1 MGPEILKY
9 YKEITDKYLYS
20 IFMEKSFFL
29 SMIPN
34 KINFIKTSN
43 LIWERVILYKVKDN
57 WEIGKYMWNI
67 YGREILS
74 QNMKYFHQSLR

>member
-67 YGREILS
+67 YGKEILS
-74 QNMKYFHQSLR
+74 QNMKCFHQSLR